1 MLGKKK
7 NWCAL
12 PCVWCRMSKKSPRL
26 TPSRT
31 PDEKDGEEGDEDT
44 LHAPRKSAPK
54 TTHIDPY
61 RKVEVKTT
69 YNEETGMYS
78 KPSGKPPKNT
88 EWDYVKGGW
97 KPVPISK
104 KTGDAASQR
113 KKDAAQKKT
122 EDGATS

>member
-78 KPSGKPPKNT
+78 KPRGGKPKNT
-88 EWDYVKGGW
+88 EWDSVKGGW